1 MDRLGVADGVA
12 RAPLITTP
20 SDEEG
25 GLGIVV
31 GESLPV
37 PSLMTLLRLCGP
49 PMPGKLEMSA
59 WLKLALS
66 GLGSG

>member
-1 MDRLGVADGVA
+1 MDRLDVEAGVA

-20 SDEEG
+20 SDEGG
-25 GLGIVV
+25 GLGTVV

-37 PSLMTLLRLCGP
+37 PSLITLFRLWVL
-49 PMPGKLEMSA
+49 PGKLDSSA

>member
-1 MDRLGVADGVA
+1 MDRLGPADGVA

-37 PSLMTLLRLCGP
+37 PSLITLLRLCVL
-49 PMPGKLEMSA
+49 PGKLESSA